1 MKGDEPMNQR
11 KEMPNKVQCNCSDDQ
26 DCCAAEVGETVQH
39 LVRVMQMFERD
50 QVKPH
55 GFTTSQA
62 YVLTQLYQTPELTMN
77 ELSDKLNAQ
86 TSTMTRIVNNLVRDG
101 YVLRKSDEKDRRIV
115 VVSLSEKGLE
125 AADSLDR
132 DIKEYYRKIVTFLP
146 EGHVE
151 EVLKATALL
160 VKAFDK
166 ANPNCC

>member
-1 MKGDEPMNQR
+1 MNE
-11 KEMPNKVQCNCSDDQ
+11 KSVLVKVKFDCADDP
-26 DCCAAEVGETVQH
+26 DCCVDEVGETVQH
-39 LVRVMQMFERD
+39 LVRVMQLFERD
-50 QVKPH
+50 QIKPH

-62 YVLTQLYQTPELTMN
+62 YVLTQLYQNPELTMN

-101 YVLRKSDEKDRRIV
+101 YVLRTRDERDRRVV
-115 VVSLSEKGLE
+115 VVSLTTKGIDVAKKLE
-125 AADSLDR
+125 G
-132 DIKEYYRKIVTFLP
+132 DIKEYYRKIVAHLP
-146 EGHVE
+146 EGQAE